1 MKIWQI
7 GLAGLT
13 IILLSSFSS
22 FAQSGIIDIHAGYM
36 NPKDA
41 KSGML
46 IGGVFGTKVD
56 EAVDVGVGFDV
67 FHKSYADA
75 SQVAQSDET
84 GLTSKTYV
92 TEVDYSRTIIPV
104 HIMINVKIRAGRY
117 FGYLIRG
124 GLGYQFLISKEQN
137 YELQTTDTRRFGG
150 LGWQGAAG
158 LFYDVGDRSTLT
170 ADIFYNNAQVS
181 RSVDKST
188 RGLPSQERVS
198 LSGLGIRLGVIIDMR

>member
-1 MKIWQI
+1 MKVWQVLFI
-7 GLAGLT
+7 FALGYHT
-13 IILLSSFSS
+13 V

-41 KSGML
+41 KAGML
-46 IGGVFGTKVD
+46 IGGMFGTKVD
-56 EAVDVGVGFDV
+56 EAVDVGIGFDV
-67 FHKSYADA
+67 FHKSYADV

-104 HIMINVKIRAGRY
+104 HIVINVKIRAGRY

-137 YELQTTDTRRFGG
+137 YELETTDTRRYGG

-158 LFYDVGDRSTLT
+158 LYYNVGDRSTLT
-170 ADIFYNNAQVS
+170 ADVFYNNAQVS

-188 RGLPSQERVS
+188 RGLPTQERVS
-198 LSGLGIRLGVIIDMR
+198 LSGLGIRLGVILDMR

>member
-1 MKIWQI
+1 MKVWQALFI
-7 GLAGLT
+7 FALGYHT
-13 IILLSSFSS
+13 V

-41 KSGML
+41 KAGML
-46 IGGVFGTKVD
+46 IGGMFGTKVD
-56 EAVDVGVGFDV
+56 EAVDVGIGFDV
-67 FHKSYADA
+67 FHKSYADV

-92 TEVDYSRTIIPV
+92 TEVDYSRTIIPL
-104 HIMINVKIRAGRY
+104 HIVINVKIRAGRY

-137 YELQTTDTRRFGG
+137 YELETTDTRRYGG

-158 LFYDVGDRSTLT
+158 LYYNVGDRSTLT
-170 ADIFYNNAQVS
+170 ADVFYNNAQVS

-188 RGLPSQERVS
+188 RGLPTQERVS
-198 LSGLGIRLGVIIDMR
+198 LSGLGIRLGVILDMR